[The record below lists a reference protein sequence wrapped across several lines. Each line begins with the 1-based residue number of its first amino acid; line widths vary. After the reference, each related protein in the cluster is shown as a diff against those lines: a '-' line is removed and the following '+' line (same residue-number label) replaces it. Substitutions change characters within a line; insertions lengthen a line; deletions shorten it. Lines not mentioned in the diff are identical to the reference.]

1 MILAQK
7 MEDTPI
13 SLLTAFD
20 DLPDPR
26 RRECPHRLDELLL
39 AAICGVISG
48 AESWTSVVQWSQ
60 TKLDWL
66 RHYLPYA
73 HGIASHDTFGRVS
86 SLLDASRFEHCFMR
100 WIGGLCPSLE
110 GASMWPSMASACAA
124 RMTARVARFIW
135 CRRGA
140 ARSL

>member
-1 MILAQK
+1 
-7 MEDTPI
+7 MEDAPI

-20 DLPDPR
+20 DLRGGR
-26 RRECPHRLDELLL
+26 RGECPQGLDELLL

-60 TKLDWL
+60 MKLDWL

-73 HGIASHDTFGRVS
+73 HGIASHDTFGRVF
-86 SLLDASRFEHCFMR
+86 SLLDASQFEHCFMR

-110 GASMWPSMASACAA
+110 GQYVAIDGKCLRGSHDGAPNPIHFVSPSNS
-124 RMTARVARFIW
+124 T
-135 CRRGA
+135 
-140 ARSL
+140 